1 MKAQLFSLGF
11 ALANPLFSIL
21 REWMYMRIT
30 LPPRLKAVA
39 EAVTINT
46 TAADVGTDHGYLPV
60 YLIKQM
66 GLEKVIATD
75 VNEDPL
81 SKASRI
87 INRHGL
93 RKQVELRLGDGL
105 SVLAAGEAA
114 TIIMAGVGGALIG
127 ELLQES
133 PEVAQR
139 ADRLILQPVQ
149 AVPELRRYLLNNGY
163 QIIAEKLI
171 QEKFRFYEVII
182 ARYEALPPAK
192 TDPVLLQIGAFIR
205 HQEPATAQ
213 AYLKRKIRLQERK
226 RQGLLRAEQQDMA
239 IIEETA
245 RLIRALREEL
255 AWFLR

>member
-1 MKAQLFSLGF
+1 
-11 ALANPLFSIL
+11 
-21 REWMYMRIT
+21 MRIS

-60 YLIKQM
+60 YLIKQV

-81 SKASRI
+81 SKARRI

-93 RKQVELRLGDGL
+93 RKEVELRLGDGL
-105 SVLAAGEAA
+105 RVLAAGEAE
-114 TIIMAGVGGALIG
+114 TIIIAGMGGALIG
-127 ELLQES
+127 ELLQGS

-149 AVPELRRYLLNNGY
+149 SVPELRRYLLDNGY
-163 QIIAEKLI
+163 RIIAEKLI
-171 QEKFRFYEVII
+171 QEKFRFYEMII
-182 ARYEALPPAK
+182 ARYEALPPM
-192 TDPVLLQIGAFIR
+192 TPDPALLQIGAFIR
-205 HQEPATAQ
+205 RQEPATAQ
-213 AYLKRKIRLQERK
+213 AYLKRKIRLLERK
-226 RQGLLRAEQQDMA
+226 RQGLLKAERQDKA
-239 IIEETA
+239 IIEETT
-245 RLIRALREEL
+245 RLIRALKEEL